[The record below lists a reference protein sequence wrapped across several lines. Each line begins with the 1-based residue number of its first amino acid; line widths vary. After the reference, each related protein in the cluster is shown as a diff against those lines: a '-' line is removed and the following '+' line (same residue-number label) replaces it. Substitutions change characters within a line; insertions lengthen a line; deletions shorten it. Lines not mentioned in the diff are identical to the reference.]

1 MNTPSNPSSGNA
13 ASRGSGEAGGQHQGL
28 RQPSDDQ
35 RIDDKL
41 ENVDLESRG
50 AKVDDH
56 LRDRRSKGVRGG
68 YDDSIEHDAGE
79 GRPDGDGD
87 RK

>member
-1 MNTPSNPSSGNA
+1 MNKPSNPSSGNA
-13 ASRGSGEAGGQHQGL
+13 ASRSSGEAGGQHQGL

-35 RIDDKL
+35 RTEDRLD
-41 ENVDLESRG
+41 NVDLESRG
-50 AKVDDH
+50 ARVDDH

-68 YDDSIEHDAGE
+68 YDDSIDHDAG
-79 GRPDGDGD
+79 GSRSGGD

>member
-1 MNTPSNPSSGNA
+1 MNKPSNPSSGNA
-13 ASRGSGEAGGQHQGL
+13 ASRSSGEAGGQHQGL

-35 RIDDKL
+35 RTEGRL
-41 ENVDLESRG
+41 GNVDLESRG

-56 LRDRRSKGVRGG
+56 LRDRDSKGVRDG
-68 YDDSIEHDAGE
+68 YDDSIDRDADE
-79 GRPDGDGD
+79 GRSGDD